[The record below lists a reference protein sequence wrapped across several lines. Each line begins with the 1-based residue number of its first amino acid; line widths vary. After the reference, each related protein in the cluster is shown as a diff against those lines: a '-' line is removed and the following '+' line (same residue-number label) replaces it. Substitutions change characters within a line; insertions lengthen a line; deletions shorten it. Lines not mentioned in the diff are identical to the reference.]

1 MEAFKISYSSI
12 LSLRVTDTSS
22 TGWNISTRTQNQVYK
37 VIKILLNAL
46 IFQQILWEDVVDYS
60 RSAEY
65 PPYIALEV
73 KNTTGSSSEF
83 PGCKLSIVDDGG
95 KEVTYCRLPSNP
107 TATAHVES
115 HKGIV

>member
-1 MEAFKISYSSI
+1 M
-12 LSLRVTDTSS
+12 
-22 TGWNISTRTQNQVYK
+22 
-37 VIKILLNAL
+37 
-46 IFQQILWEDVVDYS
+46 
-60 RSAEY
+60 
-65 PPYIALEV
+65 